1 MASRRVSS
9 VSRKA
14 VYLGVG
20 LAMVAVLGAFAL
32 ATTVSPITGSGQNF
46 YYGTVGNVP
55 GVAEPTVAMVTSGA
69 ASYSASP
76 IAIDT
81 ANVAACATASGCVAG
96 DVGEQ
101 VTFSYTTQATQQT
114 FTVVVTV
121 QGSGGGPWSGST
133 LTFHDDGSQTAPQST
148 VVITVDLGAP
158 ANQIVSGVTIVMTT
172 VA

>member
-32 ATTVSPITGSGQNF
+32 ATTVTSIGTSGQNY

-55 GVAEPTVAMVTSGA
+55 GVAAPTVAMVTAGA
-69 ASYSASP
+69 GTYSASP
-76 IAIDT
+76 IPIDT
-81 ANVAACATASGCVAG
+81 ATVAACATASGCVAG
-96 DVGEQ
+96 DVAEQ
-101 VTFSYTTQATQQT
+101 ATFTYTTQGSAQT

-133 LTFHDDGSQTAPQST
+133 LTFDDDGLHTVMSST

-158 ANQIVSGVTIVMTT
+158 DVQAVTGVTIVMTT